1 MQNCIA
7 APAAPGL
14 GLSLREV
21 RASVKK
27 LLKNSL
33 YITFLILLGIASYGF
48 TITHFAMGI
57 DDFGLGH
64 YMDLSPESSNNMLQ
78 QGRLLH
84 IVLYYLTGLMDV
96 IPFLNNFISAAL
108 IVFSALLLCGL
119 ADAASNGRF
128 NTFQQIIFAGLYIS
142 SPVSAFKFIYDL
154 DVVAVSIS
162 GVCCVLAV
170 IMGFEFLESRKKAG
184 LFKTLGLFFLAV
196 SSYESFNAVII
207 CLVLFVLLL
216 LCLYRDKKP
225 RELCLAGL
233 KLAGMLACALAAY
246 YILVF
251 LLQLLTGNNGH
262 ERLNLFNRGRPVI
275 ELLKE
280 IARRL
285 INFKLF
291 FIAEFAAAA
300 LLSVPLAVYFSVK
313 KKSFF
318 VFLLFAAMGAFTLA
332 IPVVQGALYYRTCQ
346 PFGLFI
352 AAVALLITEIFR
364 NRQALR
370 VIAACMAALAL
381 IWQLKD
387 INLWFYKDWAN
398 YQKNVYAI
406 HNIATELNS
415 GYSIEEKP
423 VCFVNRDYDSFLMS
437 WEADKMQYEIGESP
451 IVAAVAFCGDITC
464 PELIELFE
472 KQEYTFLIQPTLEQ
486 AQKAVQYSS
495 GMPGYPKEGYIAEY
509 EDIIIVKLG
518 EAG

>member
-1 MQNCIA
+1 MCI
-7 APAAPGL
+7 
-14 GLSLREV
+14 
-21 RASVKK
+21 
-27 LLKNSL
+27 
-33 YITFLILLGIASYGF
+33 
-48 TITHFAMGI
+48 
-57 DDFGLGH
+57 
-64 YMDLSPESSNNMLQ
+64 
-78 QGRLLH
+78 
-84 IVLYYLTGLMDV
+84 
-96 IPFLNNFISAAL
+96 
-108 IVFSALLLCGL
+108 
-119 ADAASNGRF
+119 
-128 NTFQQIIFAGLYIS
+128 
-142 SPVSAFKFIYDL
+142 
-154 DVVAVSIS
+154 
-162 GVCCVLAV
+162 
-170 IMGFEFLESRKKAG
+170 
-184 LFKTLGLFFLAV
+184 
-196 SSYESFNAVII
+196 
-207 CLVLFVLLL
+207 
-216 LCLYRDKKP
+216 RD
-225 RELCLAGL
+225 R
-233 KLAGMLACALAAY
+233 
-246 YILVF
+246 
-251 LLQLLTGNNGH
+251 
-262 ERLNLFNRGRPVI
+262 
-275 ELLKE
+275 
-280 IARRL
+280 
-285 INFKLF
+285 
-291 FIAEFAAAA
+291 
-300 LLSVPLAVYFSVK
+300 
-313 KKSFF
+313 
-318 VFLLFAAMGAFTLA
+318 
-332 IPVVQGALYYRTCQ
+332 CQ